1 MTDELK
7 RVGIIGA
14 GVMGRRIAWG
24 CVIAGKQTRLYDVQ
38 PAAVQQALGAVREMV
53 EKYSVGGESPVSIE
67 QMQPEAAFH
76 LLSAASSLE
85 ECVEDVDLVIET
97 VPEIVE
103 LKREVFAQIARCIH
117 PCALIGTNTSSIP
130 GSWLADATGR
140 PEKFFNFNFGTP
152 EDLKVEVMG
161 HPGTAPET
169 IEAALGFVRSLG
181 LIPLLVRKE
190 INGYACNRVWRA
202 VKKEVLFLLDRGYST
217 PEDLDRGWM
226 LDWGVA
232 FGPCALMDMVGLDV
246 VRDIEMIY
254 YRASGDSSDKPPP
267 MLEEL
272 IARGRLGVKSGE
284 GFFRYPN
291 PAYQRP
297 GFLKGE

>member
-1 MTDELK
+1 
-7 RVGIIGA
+7 
-14 GVMGRRIAWG
+14 MGRRIAWG

-38 PAAVQQALGAVREMV
+38 PGATQQALEVVRQMIR
-53 EKYSVGGESPVSIE
+53 KYSADGKSPVSIE
-67 QMQPEAAFH
+67 QTPAETAMQ

-85 ECVEDVDLVIET
+85 ECIADVDLVIET

-103 LKREVFAQIARCIH
+103 LKREVFAEIARCIH
-117 PCALIGTNTSSIP
+117 PEALVGTNTSSIP

-181 LIPLLVRKE
+181 LIPLLVRQE

-202 VKKEVLFLLDRGYST
+202 VKKEALFLLDRGYST

-226 LDWGVA
+226 LDWGVQ
-232 FGPCALMDMVGLDV
+232 FGPCALMDLIGLDV

-254 YRASGDSSDKPPP
+254 YRASGDPSDKPPP
-267 MLEEL
+267 MLEEM
-272 IARGRLGVKSGE
+272 IAQGKLGVKSGE
-284 GFFRYPN
+284 GFYKYPN